1 MATEKILDVEASLA
15 RIEVIVKTLES
26 GKLSLQENLALFEE
40 ATTLMKAVEK
50 ALQDAEKKINQ
61 LITKDKE

>member
-1 MATEKILDVEASLA
+1 MAVEKVLDVEASLA

-26 GKLSLQENLALFEE
+26 GKLSLQENLVLFEE
-40 ATTLMKAVEK
+40 ATTLMKTVEK

-61 LITKDKE
+61 LITKDK

>member
-1 MATEKILDVEASLA
+1 MADEKTLDMEASLA

-50 ALQDAEKKINQ
+50 ALQQAEKKINQ
-61 LITKDKE
+61 LMTKD

>member
-1 MATEKILDVEASLA
+1 MAGEKVLDVEGSLA

-50 ALQDAEKKINQ
+50 GLQDAEKKINQ
-61 LITKDKE
+61 LMIKDK